1 MESINLIQ
9 DLAIILLGAG
19 LAGALCR
26 RAGLS
31 VIVGYLLAGIVLG
44 PHTPP
49 FSFILDV
56 QRIETLSQIGLVFL
70 MFAIG
75 LGLSLSKLQ
84 KMGAATLLATGLGAF
99 FVLNLT
105 QVLGGILG
113 WSTTQSLF
121 IAAMFMV
128 SSSAVIAKVIKDM
141 NLGRE
146 RSGQLALGITVLEDV
161 VAVVM
166 LTVLSTQASASASAS
181 AGVGAL
187 LTGMSAFVVLLVI
200 AALFFIPK
208 LLRRM
213 EAKSDPEL
221 QTIVVAGILFLMAIM
236 AAKAGYSLALGA
248 YLLGAVIAEL
258 PQKSGVDKSF
268 SGMRDM
274 FSSVFFVSIGM
285 MIDVRLM
292 LDVWPWILGLCLF
305 TLLARTLA
313 TGFALILVGTPP
325 RTARR
330 AGLALTPLGE
340 FTFVIAQLGVTTT
353 VLPPKFYPIAVG
365 VSLLTVL
372 ITPIV
377 NRHAEPMLDWIEA
390 REPAWMRRGLE
401 IYHGWLAQLSDLQGS
416 QLWWQLSKKRLLQIA
431 LEALFITGLILFSQT
446 LLRFFQQGPLA
457 AVLTPQALTISFW
470 VTIGFLVLIPLFAMW
485 RNCSVLA
492 LMFAELTQS
501 RIRLPAPLVENGFKA
516 FSAVIIAYW
525 LSGIVPLA
533 SLSKWSWLAIAAVLA
548 TVLLVFSHRLIY
560 LHSKWQVSVKD
571 IFTAE
576 TATDEAARRQAWPQ
590 RYQDWQINVQEIML
604 PEYAAC
610 SGASIADLNIRSRF
624 GCSVVEIERQGY
636 TIIAPESTMP
646 LYPGDRL
653 LLLGTAEQIDALRCE
668 LGRQQESAVRGD
680 FDAARLETVVVEQ
693 GPRIGASLAEL
704 RIPLHTGVLVVG
716 IRRGTRKIVNP
727 SGDERLVAGDELLS
741 LGSPEQLRRFK
752 RWLVQDGESADVVP
766 AA

>member
-1 MESINLIQ
+1 MESIHLIQ
-9 DLAIILLGAG
+9 DLAIVLLGAG
-19 LAGALCR
+19 LAGTLCKR
-26 RAGLS
+26 VGLS
-31 VIVGYLLAGIVLG
+31 VIVGYLLAGIILG

-56 QRIETLSQIGLVFL
+56 QRIETLSQVGLVFL

-84 KMGAATLLATGLGAF
+84 NMGAATLLATGLGAF

-105 QVLGGILG
+105 QLLGIILG
-113 WSTTQSLF
+113 WSTTQSIF

-146 RSGQLALGITVLEDV
+146 RSGQLALAITVLEDV

-187 LTGMSAFVVLLVI
+187 LTGLSAFVVLLVI
-200 AALFFIPK
+200 VALFFIPK

-213 EAKSDPEL
+213 EAKADPEL

-292 LDVWPWILGLCLF
+292 LEVWPWILGLCLF
-305 TLLARTLA
+305 TLFARTLA

-353 VLPPKFYPIAVG
+353 VLPPKFYPAAVG
-365 VSLLTVL
+365 VSILTVL
-372 ITPIV
+372 ITPLL
-377 NRHAEPMLDWIEA
+377 NRHAEPLLNWIER

-401 IYHGWLAQLSDLQGS
+401 AYHGWLAQFSDLEGS
-416 QLWWQLSKKRLLQIA
+416 QLWWQLSKKRLMQIA
-431 LEALFITGLILFSQT
+431 LEVLFITGLVLFSQT
-446 LLRFFQQGPLA
+446 LLGFFQQSPLA
-457 AVLTPQALTISFW
+457 DVLTPQALTASFW
-470 VTIGFLVLIPLFAMW
+470 TTIGLLVLIPLFAMW

-492 LMFAELTQS
+492 LICAELGQS
-501 RIRLPAPLVENGFKA
+501 RIRLPAPLVENAFKA
-516 FSAVIIAYW
+516 FSAVAIAYW

-533 SLSKWSWLAIAAVLA
+533 SLPKWAWLAIAAVLA
-548 TVLLVFSHRLIY
+548 VVLLIFSQRLIY
-560 LHSKWQVSVKD
+560 LHSKWQVTLKD
-571 IFTAE
+571 VFTDMPS
-576 TATDEAARRQAWPQ
+576 TDAVRRQSLKQ
-590 RYQDWQINVQEIML
+590 QYHDWGINVQEFIL
-604 PEYAAC
+604 PENADC
-610 SGASIADLNIRSRF
+610 SGATIAELNLRSRF
-624 GCSVVEIERQGY
+624 GCSVVEIERQGH
-636 TIIAPESTMP
+636 TIIAPEPTVP

-653 LLLGTAEQIDALRCE
+653 LLLGTPSQIDALRCE
-668 LGRQQESAVRGD
+668 LGRQRGTGDPGD
-680 FDAARLETVVVEQ
+680 FDEAMLETVLVLS
-693 GPRIGASLAEL
+693 GPRTGVSLAEL

-716 IRRGTRKIVNP
+716 IRRGERKIINP
-727 SGDERLVAGDELLS
+727 SGEERLVAGDELLS
-741 LGSPEQLRRFK
+741 LGSPGQIRRFK
-752 RWLVQDGESADVVP
+752 LWLAQDGGTEETAL